1 MGAIFCTSN
10 PVILENGGA
19 VLASQGKS
27 THCQF
32 MTNHQEI
39 SQPLNGVKKRSKMKT
54 CNGCKYLYIG
64 DDGFNHLEWWCKYYD
79 KGVIICDIDGGDTL
93 MEVQI
98 PDWCPLEEEE
108 GG

>member
-32 MTNHQEI
+32 TTNHQEI
-39 SQPLNGVKKRSKMKT
+39 SQPLNGVKRRSKMKT
-54 CNGCKYLYIG
+54 CNGCEHLRIFKSFVQADRYYFCGTEFKEIG
-64 DDGFNHLEWWCKYYD
+64 WFDDGEP
-79 KGVIICDIDGGDTL
+79 
-93 MEVQI
+93 I
-98 PDWCPLEEEE
+98 PTPGWCPKEEKNVQ
-108 GG
+108 